1 MTDQANLER
10 AYRRLLAWYPREFR
24 DENGP
29 EILAVLMAAAREGQ
43 RRPGLAESA
52 DLIRSG
58 LWMRLRPGVP
68 RSARTVRA
76 AVRLIYAGAAVST
89 VNLIIAL
96 PSLIDIKT
104 YHLEWNNH
112 PFTTAQLNQWG
123 PLIIT
128 VDIVLSLVPIALW
141 LWMARANGRGRTWAR
156 ILSTVLLGVA
166 TLDLTGAFQLH
177 SAIGIQV
184 DFVPIEFGPTL
195 PVLTWLVGLAAVWLL
210 WRPASTAFFRPPGS
224 VQALHQFQMAELARI
239 RSSGAR
245 QAAERDAIPG
255 GLTGMPV
262 RRGPKWSIWVS
273 LAILMVMIFVVLWAL
288 PPL

>member
-29 EILAVLMAAAREGQ
+29 EILAVLLASALDGQ

-76 AVRLIYAGAAVST
+76 AVRFIYVGAAVST
-89 VNLIIAL
+89 VTLIIAL
-96 PSLIDIKT
+96 PSIIDIKT
-104 YHLEWNNH
+104 YHPEVNNH
-112 PFTTAQLNQWG
+112 PLTTAQLNQWG

-128 VDIVLSLVPIALW
+128 LSIVLGLVPIALW

-156 ILSTVLLGVA
+156 ILSTVLFGVA
-166 TLDLTGAFQLH
+166 TLDLTGAFHLH

-184 DFVPIEFGPTL
+184 NLVPIEFGPTI
-195 PVLTWLVGLAAVWLL
+195 PVLTWLAGLAAVWLL
-210 WRPASTAFFRPPGS
+210 WRPASTAFFRPPGYT
-224 VQALHQFQMAELARI
+224 QALHEAQMAELARI
-239 RSSGAR
+239 RSSRAR
-245 QAAERDAIPG
+245 LP
-255 GLTGMPV
+255 
-262 RRGPKWSIWVS
+262 RRV
-273 LAILMVMIFVVLWAL
+273 
-288 PPL
+288 